1 MTCDIESTL
10 LPEWDEASPE
20 GCVVDYCKTLMDIAR
35 KESCG
40 KCVLC
45 REGTWQV
52 YELIRG
58 ITEGHAE
65 SGDLEL
71 VTELLEQIR
80 SNAGCELSQE
90 AAWRSLELMK
100 GSPEEWDQH
109 IRRKRCSS
117 LICKSSYTL
126 YVDPALCD
134 GCGACVPGCQAGAIA
149 GGEGMIHVIQTDTC
163 NKSLACL
170 SACPK
175 GAIKKAG
182 PVKPK
187 VPLEPIPVGSCSES
201 SEAGEDGTQR
211 RRRRKA

>member
-1 MTCDIESTL
+1 MSCDTESTL
-10 LPEWDEASPE
+10 LPEWEAESAE

-45 REGTWQV
+45 REGSWQV
-52 YELIRG
+52 YEIIRG
-58 ITEGHAE
+58 ITEGHAQ
-65 SGDLEL
+65 SGDMEL
-71 VTELLEQIR
+71 IAELLEQIR
-80 SNAGCELSQE
+80 ANAGCELSQE

-100 GSPEEWDQH
+100 TTAEEWDQH
-109 IRRKRCSS
+109 IRRKRCTS

-134 GCGACVPGCQAGAIA
+134 GCGACTSSCLAGAID
-149 GGEGMIHVIQTDTC
+149 GSEGLIHVIRTEKCTQT
-163 NKSLACL
+163 LACL

-187 VPLEPIPVGSCSES
+187 LPGEPVPAGSWQDSSGDGEES
-201 SEAGEDGTQR
+201 SR
-211 RRRRKA
+211 RRRRKS